1 MKVVR
6 LIAVITACFFCLPVM
21 GMARELTRGDA
32 LNTAIHIMALQKIHQ
47 EGFVAGT
54 PIKTATG
61 HKPIELI
68 KLHDL
73 IIGSDLNG
81 KNYERTVRA
90 VEKRQVCEFVK
101 ISIGDQLICVAPDQK
116 FYCPQEKAW
125 IAAKDLTTSH
135 VLLTGDPAHSRL
147 TSIENVKESA
157 EVYTLTVDGHNLYI
171 TPYNVL
177 VHNACIA
184 LPAIAQIT
192 LARIILSHPVMA
204 TIGQRIP
211 LDIFNG
217 KVYKLLP
224 DVTGADAFKPFASLT
239 QQEIDNNLLQERTYY
254 ENRKFELN
262 QLKDQFIRVK
272 TDIERISQQF
282 HPFGKALTGA
292 LFNQGFTQVPLLP
305 QPTAQQ
311 ELQLNDTQK
320 SQLTQL
326 RETDLEI
333 REKQI
338 EDLQIALGVHINEL
352 VEHYH
357 ETNKYLDE
365 IIPQFNMVS
374 RSWNYSRDFSL
385 QTVINHY
392 EIVLNAEQ
400 LCTTLRE
407 QISELKLII
416 HYYKNSPNAQ
426 VLKNTSTINE
436 LFSLEQTLTDQDN
449 SYKYNKD
456 VVIPETRC
464 VLEQSLCNY
473 GVDVVRVKENIIT
486 NLKNKK
492 NNRQAQAVREAQN
505 KKTQHQFPKQP
516 KKDDKEDKKED
527 EKKKH
532 PNGKYEGADYHHP
545 NSRGKKSPGP
555 KDGQKAL
562 DNSVEVQSSPKEGS
576 GKVVEPSPKRRIGI
590 EDGQFVVFQ
599 KTMEGIYHGHLREFS
614 ELEKPMRDAL
624 ENAGLI
630 NKLGKIIK

>member
-1 MKVVR
+1 
-6 LIAVITACFFCLPVM
+6 M

-47 EGFVAGT
+47 EGLVAGT
-54 PIKTATG
+54 PVKTATG

-73 IIGSDLNG
+73 IIGTDLNG

-90 VEKRQVCEFVK
+90 VEKRQVCEYVK

-147 TSIENVKESA
+147 KSIEKVRESA

-177 VHNACIA
+177 VHNACLA
-184 LPAIAQIT
+184 LPALAQIT
-192 LARIILSHPVMA
+192 LARIILFHPITA
-204 TIGQRIP
+204 TIGERIP
-211 LDIFNG
+211 LNIFNA
-217 KVYKLLP
+217 KVYNVLP
-224 DVTGADAFKPFASLT
+224 NVMSPDALKPFASLT

-254 ENRKFELN
+254 QNRKFELA
-262 QLKDQFIRVK
+262 QLKEQFIRVK
-272 TDIERISQQF
+272 TDIEVISRQF
-282 HPFGKALTGA
+282 HPLGKALTAG
-292 LFNQGFTQVPLLP
+292 LLNQVITEAPLLP

-320 SQLTQL
+320 NELTQL
-326 RETDLEI
+326 REKDLEI
-333 REKQI
+333 HEKQI
-338 EDLQIALGVHINEL
+338 EDLQIAIGVHIDEL
-352 VEHYH
+352 VRQYN

-400 LCTTLRE
+400 IYTTLRE

-416 HYYKNSPNAQ
+416 HHYKNSPKAQ
-426 VLKNTSTINE
+426 VLKNTSNINE

-456 VVIPETRC
+456 VVIPEVRC

-473 GVDVVRVKENIIT
+473 GVHVTRAKENIIA

-505 KKTQHQFPKQP
+505 KKSTQQFPKQP
-516 KKDDKEDKKED
+516 KKDDKED

-532 PNGKYEGADYHHP
+532 PNGKYDGAEYHHP
-545 NSRGKKSPGP
+545 NSRGRKSPGP

-562 DNSVEVQSSPKEGS
+562 DNSVEITNSSF
-576 GKVVEPSPKRRIGI
+576 RRIGTSEGEI
-590 EDGQFVVFQ
+590 VLLHR
-599 KTMEGIYHGHLREFS
+599 TAEGIYHGYVRNLADLSDQMIR
-614 ELEKPMRDAL
+614 AL
-624 ENAGLI
+624 KNANLI
-630 NKLGKIIK
+630 